1 MTTKPHLINLLA
13 WSVNLHP
20 KQMTPHVLVRKK
32 IGGASMGNIRCMGM
46 QKSLN
51 ENGVMNKLVVVERR
65 ALTGSLHMVTEVH
78 RLFIL
83 HNFDL
88 IALILLLFEAPYIG
102 GEICQ
107 KGPTHLCTVPGL
119 YF

>member
-1 MTTKPHLINLLA
+1 MYRDA
-13 WSVNLHP
+13 
-20 KQMTPHVLVRKK
+20 
-32 IGGASMGNIRCMGM
+32 
-46 QKSLN
+46 KSLN